1 VWRYI
6 LPKSETPFTWNS
18 NQTWFRHGKSE
29 IFTSDYKRKFLLK
42 TAGRAGLKP
51 IGPIA
56 SNWVPRVR
64 GPAPSYQLL
73 AVQVHTTTH
82 NRFYIEQHWASQ
94 LPRTTLSVG
103 LDSLFS
109 TSFEDLYTCNIKWS
123 FPNSI
128 FHILSM

>member
-1 VWRYI
+1 MYKGPQKMWKIKNLTLQTGSSLGVA
-6 LPKSETPFTWNS
+6 TPNAVLC
-18 NQTWFRHGKSE
+18 K
-29 IFTSDYKRKFLLK
+29 LK

-109 TSFEDLYTCNIKWS
+109 TSFEDLYTYNIKWS